1 MASQVTQSQYN
12 VSKQPIRNKYIKV
25 ELLDFNYMTVGEL
38 QGNVISGSINIDAN
52 SDLRRSCTLSLVV
65 TDSSFNVEAGG
76 KIWLD
81 KLIKIQVGIDSIRT
95 GQTVWTKMGIFLI
108 NQPSYT
114 YDAKTHTLSFQ
125 GVDLAAKL
133 TGLRN
138 GYIAGLGQDDKVLIK
153 TGDNIRQNIIGVLQQ
168 NGIKRYVVS
177 ECRNTDG
184 AIQPVPYD
192 MEFEQG
198 STWWDVIAAL
208 RDILPSYQAY
218 FDVDGVFRYEPIPMS
233 AADPIMVDMDTWVE
247 NVISDSVNVDFESVK
262 NVVEVYGVMHDPQ
275 YFSDETKTTVSG
287 ANISMTVA
295 EDFEAKEYVMIG
307 FVLPSAVSGN
317 ITINVNNT
325 GAKNLVNSSGNQIT
339 SLAANTYWVA
349 YYQANGTWLFL
360 GHVQAQAI
368 WQDTNPQSPFYING
382 PIGQIRIPLY
392 GDNYE
397 NIQSDELALERA
409 KYEIYLRCR
418 LNDSISITTVPIYY
432 LDVNWKTNYRP
443 LGQDIINQYIIQS
456 ISIDLSSGGK
466 QTINMSRFY
475 PLYPDLT

>member
-1 MASQVTQSQYN
+1 MATQITQSQYN
-12 VSKQPIRNKYIKV
+12 ISKQSIRNKYVKI

-38 QGNVISGSINIDAN
+38 QGNVISGSVDVQAN

-81 KLIKIQVGIDSIRT
+81 KLIKIQVGIDDIRT
-95 GQTVWTKMGIFLI
+95 GQVVWSKLGIFLI

-114 YDAKTHTLSFQ
+114 YDAETHTLSFQ
-125 GVDLAAKL
+125 GLDLVARL

-138 GYIAGLGQDDKVLIK
+138 GYVANLGQDDKVLIK
-153 TGDNIRQNIIGVLQQ
+153 TGDNVRENIIGVLQQ
-168 NGIKRYVVS
+168 NGINRYVIS
-177 ECRNTDG
+177 ECKNTDG

-198 STWWDVIAAL
+198 STWWDVIVAL

-218 FDVDGVFRYEPIPMS
+218 FDVDGVFIYEPISIS
-233 AADPIMVDMDTWVE
+233 AADPIMVDMDIWRE
-247 NVISDSVNVDFESVK
+247 NVISDSVDVDFENVK
-262 NVVEVYGVMHDPQ
+262 NVVEVYGVMHEPQ
-275 YFSDETKTTVSG
+275 YFSDATNTTVSG
-287 ANISMTVA
+287 ANISITVS
-295 EDFEAKEYVMIG
+295 EEFEAEEYVMIG
-307 FVLPSAVSGN
+307 FVLPTAASGN

-325 GAKNLVNSSGNQIT
+325 GAVNLVNSSGSRIT
-339 SLAANTYWVA
+339 TLAADTYWVA

-368 WQDTNPQSPFYING
+368 WQDINPQSPFYING
-382 PIGQIRIPLY
+382 SIGEIRIPLY
-392 GDNYE
+392 GNDYE

-418 LNDSISITTVPIYY
+418 LNDAISITTVPIYY
-432 LDVNWKTNYRP
+432 LDVNWKINYQP
-443 LGQDIINQYIIQS
+443 LGQEIINQYIIQS
-456 ISIDLSSGGK
+456 ISIDLSAEGE

-475 PLYPDLT
+475 PLYPDLI

>member
-1 MASQVTQSQYN
+1 MATQITQSQYN
-12 VSKQPIRNKYIKV
+12 VSKQSIRNKHIKV

-38 QGNVISGSINIDAN
+38 QGNIISGSVDIQAN

-81 KLIKIQVGIDSIRT
+81 KLIKIQVGVDSIRT
-95 GQTVWTKMGIFLI
+95 GQTVWNKLGTFLI

-114 YDAKTHTLSFQ
+114 YDAETHTLSFQ

-138 GYIAGLGQDDKVLIK
+138 GYVAGLGQDDKVLIK
-153 TGDNIRQNIIGVLQQ
+153 TGDNVRQNIIGILQQ
-168 NGIKRYVVS
+168 NGINRYVVS
-177 ECRNTDG
+177 ECKNVDG

-192 MEFEQG
+192 MEFGQG
-198 STWWDVIAAL
+198 STWWNVIAAL

-218 FDVDGVFRYEPIPMS
+218 FDVDGVFRYEPISIS
-233 AADPIMVDMDTWVE
+233 AADPVMVDMDVWTE
-247 NVISDSVNVDFESVK
+247 NVISDNVDVDFESVK
-262 NVVEVYGVMHDPQ
+262 NVVEVYGVMHEPQ
-275 YFSDETKTTVSG
+275 YFSDETSTTVSG
-287 ANISMTVA
+287 ANIAMTVS
-295 EDFEAKEYVMIG
+295 EEFEAKEYVMVG

-325 GAKNLVNSSGNQIT
+325 GAVNLVNSSGAQIT
-339 SLAANTYWVA
+339 SLDAETYWVA
-349 YYQANGTWLFL
+349 YYQANNTWLFL

-368 WQDTNPQSPFYING
+368 WQDVNPQSPFYING
-382 PIGQIRIPLY
+382 SIGQIRIPLY
-392 GDNYE
+392 GGEYD

-418 LNDSISITTVPIYY
+418 LNDAISITTVPIYY
-432 LDVNWKTNYRP
+432 LDVNWKINYQP
-443 LGQDIINQYIIQS
+443 LDQETINQYIIQS
-456 ISIDLSSGGK
+456 ISVDLSAEGQ
-466 QTINMSRFY
+466 QTIRMSRFY